1 MYFVSVAEQK
11 NFTRA
16 AEACLVAQP
25 ALFQQIRKLEDELR
39 TPLFVRHRRGIE
51 LTAAGAAF
59 LNYAKNALQLL
70 SEGKKR
76 VADIREFRLGIVT
89 VMCAPTIATY
99 WLPKVV
105 SRYRGLYPDVE
116 IRIIE
121 KSGCEPT
128 DLNQTMADV
137 GVVQLDGPTTASARP
152 LHQERL
158 FADEQV
164 VVFQANHALGQ
175 QANGARR
182 AVPLLA
188 LANEALVLPKPPCG
202 LRGIAARAFADAG
215 IQPRVALES
224 SQVEAICEMVAA
236 GLGVGLMPRMAM
248 RRTYPGL
255 RWRSLARPAPRQTIG
270 LTWFADRGLSPAA
283 GAFVDAL
290 REEAA
295 QSRRDRTR
303 PTHRPEP
310 ARHFRQAR
318 MIGAG
323 LGRHRA

>member
-1 MYFVSVAEQK
+1 MNLQQLTYFVSVAEQK

-25 ALFQQIRKLEDELR
+25 ALSQQIRKLEDELR
-39 TPLFVRHRRGIE
+39 TPLFERNRRGIE

-59 LNYAKNALQLL
+59 LKYAENVLQLL
-70 SEGKKR
+70 SEGKKK
-76 VADIREFRLGIVT
+76 VADIREFRQGIVS

-105 SRYRGLYPDVE
+105 SRYRSRYPDVE

-121 KSGCEPT
+121 KSGCDPN
-128 DLNQTMADV
+128 DLNQTMADI
-137 GVVQLDGPTTASARP
+137 GVVQLDGRPAIASPRP

-164 VVFQANHALGQ
+164 VVFQASHAFAQ
-175 QANGARR
+175 QAHGARR
-182 AVPLLA
+182 AIPLSA
-188 LANEALVLPKPPCG
+188 LANEALVLPKPPCA
-202 LRGIAARAFADAG
+202 LRGIAARAFADVG

-248 RRTYPGL
+248 RRNYPGL
-255 RWRSLARPAPRQTIG
+255 RWRSLARPAPSQTIG
-270 LTWFADRGLSPAA
+270 LAWFADRTWSPAA
-283 GAFVDAL
+283 SAFVDAL

-295 QSRRDRTR
+295 QSRRSLTCRSS
-303 PTHRPEP
+303 H
-310 ARHFRQAR
+310 
-318 MIGAG
+318 
-323 LGRHRA
+323 LL